1 MWGFVFT
8 PFHISVLGFFHLLIF
23 FHVAT
28 LIESLPLFTG
38 WGWRWWGGG
47 VEIDI
52 KLSSSCVYFILLLF
66 LLHLP
71 MMPAV
76 AWFLVLLELLQ
87 VFGLEATQQWVSIL
101 PVVLA
106 ILIDQGHLWLAEDG
120 QQVLVLA
127 CAGGPLGAAGVQ
139 RR

>member
-1 MWGFVFT
+1 MVVRRG
-8 PFHISVLGFFHLLIF
+8 
-23 FHVAT
+23 
-28 LIESLPLFTG
+28 
-38 WGWRWWGGG
+38 WGGG
-47 VEIDI
+47 VEIVSDI
-52 KLSSSCVYFILLLF
+52 KVSSSCVHFVLLLF
-66 LLHLP
+66 LLNLP

-76 AWFLVLLELLQ
+76 AGLLVLLELLQ

-127 CAGGPLGAAGVQ
+127 CTGGPLGAAGVQ